1 MSATPPNPS
10 GHGAAVGC
18 AGLPGQAGPAE
29 PIAGAGPAGAPGQ
42 AGHAEPIAGAGP
54 ARAPGQ
60 AVRAGST
67 AAAFVGVPVDPPDL
81 AVGEAVGRAL
91 AEDLLPLGDLTAAL
105 VAGDRLTAVAVVARR
120 PGVLAGSACAKRT
133 CADVDPSLAVRWVV
147 PDGSAV
153 GPGTVV
159 ATVEGSLRSVLTAER
174 TMLNFLCHLSGVATL
189 TRRFVDVVQAAN
201 PATRV
206 LDTRKTT
213 PGLRALEKAAVRAGG
228 GHNHRASLSDAVLVK
243 DNHLDG
249 VSIAEAVSR
258 ARAAWP
264 GRMVEVECDR
274 IEQVAEA
281 LSAGATMVL
290 LDNMD
295 PDQVHQCVAL
305 VRSAGSGGAPPLG
318 LARPLVEV
326 SGGVDLES
334 APLFAAAGADFVSVG
349 ALTHSA
355 PALDLGLDLQRELGH
370 RAGSDPQAG
379 TGPQAGAGDR
389 AGARPQAGQ
398 DRPQGPSGAPGGGAR
413 SGERS

>member
-1 MSATPPNPS
+1 MSATPPSPS
-10 GHGAAVGC
+10 GHGAAVGR
-18 AGLPGQAGPAE
+18 AGVPGGTRPPTEPIAGRSSGGLPGQAGPAGQIAGAWPADVAGPAA
-29 PIAGAGPAGAPGQ
+29 PIAGTAAPAFAGA
-42 AGHAEPIAGAGP
+42 
-54 ARAPGQ
+54 
-60 AVRAGST
+60 
-67 AAAFVGVPVDPPDL
+67 PVDPPDL
-81 AVGEAVGRAL
+81 AVAEAVGRAL

-105 VAGDRLTAVAVVARR
+105 VPGDRLTAVAVVARR

-133 CADVDPSLAVRWVV
+133 CAEVDPSLTVRWVV
-147 PDGSAV
+147 PDGSTV

-159 ATVEGSLRSVLTAER
+159 ATVEGSLRSILTAER
-174 TMLNFLCHLSGVATL
+174 TMLNFLCHLSGVASL

-228 GHNHRASLSDAVLVK
+228 GHNHRANLSDAVLVK

-274 IEQVAEA
+274 IEQVAQA

-295 PDQVHQCVAL
+295 PEQVQQCVGL
-305 VRSAGSGGAPPLG
+305 VRSTGSGGGSPPG
-318 LARPLVEV
+318 MPRPLVEV

-355 PALDLGLDLQRELGH
+355 PALDLGLDLQRDLGH
-370 RAGSDPQAG
+370 QAATGHQVGAAPRGDATLRSGQEHTQGS
-379 TGPQAGAGDR
+379 
-389 AGARPQAGQ
+389 
-398 DRPQGPSGAPGGGAR
+398 SGAPGEGVELD
-413 SGERS
+413 ERS